1 MIQFRYIAWLTAVWV
16 LTLHGN
22 FAAAQTNAAMVAP
35 SKPSTNK
42 VDFLP
47 ELQVVTAKLKETFDA
62 GTNNAGN
69 FQENLTAVNAL
80 IGKYLKN
87 GNREEFARL
96 YLLDAHIYSD
106 GLNDVARAEAIWE
119 QVVRDFPGTLA
130 AKGAAISLAKNSVP
144 EGLAVGQR
152 FPDFKV
158 TDVNGSPLSPS
169 ANRGRVTLI
178 DFWATWCG
186 PCRGEMPNVIA
197 AYQNYHAQ
205 GFNIIGISLD
215 GDLVTLQAFTQ
226 AEGMPWPQYYDG
238 LGWQNKLA
246 QRYGV
251 GSIPANYLLD
261 RRGIIVGKDLRGSDL
276 RDAVP
281 KALAGK

>member
-1 MIQFRYIAWLTAVWV
+1 MKKFRFIAWLAAVSIFIA
-16 LTLHGN
+16 HGN
-22 FAAAQTNAAMVAP
+22 FAAAQTNTAMMAS

-47 ELQVVTAKLKETFDA
+47 ELQAVTTKLKVTFDA
-62 GTNNAGN
+62 GTTNTAD
-69 FQENLTAVNAL
+69 FRENLTAINAL

-87 GNREEFARL
+87 GNREDLARL
-96 YLLDAHIYSD
+96 YLLDAHIYAD
-106 GLNDVARAEAIWE
+106 GLSDAARAQAIWE

-130 AKGAAISLAKNSVP
+130 AKGAAISLARNSVP

-152 FPDFKV
+152 FPDFTE

-169 ANRGRVTLI
+169 GNRGRVTLV

-197 AYQNYHAQ
+197 TYQSYHAQ
-205 GFNIIGISLD
+205 GFNLIGVSLD
-215 GDLVTLQAFTQ
+215 SDRNALVNFTQ
-226 AEGMPWPQYYDG
+226 ASGMPWPQYFDG
-238 LGWQNKLA
+238 QGWQNKLA

-251 GSIPANYLLD
+251 DSIPANYLLD
-261 RRGIIVGKDLRGSDL
+261 RRGVIVGKDLRGSDL
-276 RDAVP
+276 KEAVA
-281 KALAGK
+281 KALGSY